1 MIGKNVPPATGVVL
15 RVTVSTSVE
24 EVAGMIAGSAAITLD
39 ERRVHGSGADPSPRV
54 RRRLTEKSA

>member
-1 MIGKNVPPATGVVL
+1 
-15 RVTVSTSVE
+15 
-24 EVAGMIAGSAAITLD
+24 MIAGSAAITLD